1 MSLKKDQNS
10 SENNYYQKL
19 IKNNITP
26 LDLFIITKLNK
37 GISLDE
43 LIKLAEKEFKIKDIK
58 KVIEKKI
65 KRFSSINNSEE
76 KLLLYPNPQ
85 YVIDPTKI
93 YDKIF
98 LVLIKANTEKLK
110 ERNIRIGV
118 PEIYKT
124 IIENNYKARFG
135 SPIKQLYITNNWMF
149 DFAGVVFENNLSKFN
164 AFKDYLIKEE
174 IVKTIDIVNVD
185 SDKGFFYNPVSLPDF
200 HDLKEFVIKYK
211 EKLNS
216 MADELSEHDLESMK
230 TTKYFKT
237 GEFELRAISGE
248 NEGERYPINLPEIKI
263 GRYQDNNII
272 LQELIVSRRHAKIT
286 KIGDMYIFNDEST
299 NGSFVNNNQIHYD
312 EIELHDGDTIR
323 IGNTKFLFTR
333 SKK

>member
-1 MSLKKDQNS
+1 MSLKNDQNN
-10 SENNYYQKL
+10 SENNNYQNL

-26 LDLFIITKLNK
+26 LDLFIFTKLNE
-37 GISLDE
+37 GISSDE
-43 LIKLAEKEFKIKDIK
+43 LIKLAEKEFKVKDIK

-65 KRFSSINNSEE
+65 NRFSSTINSEE
-76 KLLLYPNPQ
+76 NLLLYTNPQ

-98 LVLIKANTEKLK
+98 LVFIKANIEKLK
-110 ERNIRIGV
+110 DRNLEIGI

-124 IIENNYKARFG
+124 IVNNNSKVCFG
-135 SPIKQLYITNNWMF
+135 SPIKQLYITSNWMF
-149 DFAGVVFENNLSKFN
+149 DFVGIVFENNLSKFN
-164 AFKDYLIKEE
+164 AFKDFLIEE
-174 IVKTIDIVNVD
+174 GIVKTIDLVHID
-185 SDKGFFYNPVSLPDF
+185 SDKGLLYDPVSLPDF
-200 HDLKEFVIKYK
+200 HDLKKFVINYK

-216 MADELSEHDLESMK
+216 MVDELSRDNLVPMK

-237 GEFELRAISGE
+237 GEFELRIISGE
-248 NEGERYPINLPEIKI
+248 NEGEKYPINLPEIKI

-286 KIGDMYIFNDEST
+286 KIGDLYIFNDEST
-299 NGSFVNNNQIHYD
+299 NGSFVNNKPIHYD

-323 IGNTKFLFTR
+323 IGKTKFLFTR
-333 SKK
+333 LKK